1 MMRPKAVIVGA
12 GLGGCM
18 LANALLDTHDVT
30 IIERGAATIDPRF
43 PVIDVGLPART
54 EPHFGAGLGGSTQLW
69 HNGLIE
75 IEDEIFASHWPIS
88 KSDLDPYYE
97 QAFLQ
102 LSGVPRERVR
112 EAIAALRRKYRALGL
127 PDGLLPG
134 LYYPRWPM
142 NVWESLNL
150 EGRVEL
156 VRGEVTNFQLTD
168 EGAIAGLTVAANGQM
183 QQVGGDVFVLA
194 AGGLGSPVLL
204 QKLSSSVDLPEL
216 RHAGCHYE
224 DHPMGFVG
232 EVELTV
238 PLYRLWNYH
247 VPGTGGNLRLPLVVS
262 QNGMHVSFQL
272 RPAAAYHRNS
282 RRERVDSVLNKLRQS
297 PWNLFNYVKL
307 FSHWDDVLDILSFKL
322 GIRLPTKR
330 YTLLMMAQMP
340 ASDERSIWSE
350 LNPTSGQERR
360 MRRWCLTQA
369 YQDDL
374 KAAVGAVL
382 ERLSPV
388 TSSARVFPDW
398 LTALAT
404 GAHHS
409 GTARMSNS
417 GAPGVCDSDCRV
429 HGVPNLYVCDGSL
442 IPASGIA
449 NTGLTIGALALRLA
463 VHLRQCAN
471 GQALPTDQSDRNASQ
486 GALLPM
492 DNP

>member
-1 MMRPKAVIVGA
+1 
-12 GLGGCM
+12 M

-43 PVIDVGLPART
+43 PVIDVGWPART
-54 EPHFGAGLGGSTQLW
+54 APHFGSGLGGSTQLW

-75 IEDEIFASHWPIS
+75 IEEEIFATHWPIL
-88 KSDLDPYYE
+88 KSDLDRYYE
-97 QAFLQ
+97 QAFVQ
-102 LSGVPRERVR
+102 LSGVPRQRVR
-112 EAIAALRRKYRALGL
+112 EAIAALRRRYRDLGL

-134 LYYPRWPM
+134 LYYPRWPI
-142 NVWESLNL
+142 NVWEALKL
-150 EGRVEL
+150 DGRVEL
-156 VRGEVTNFQLTD
+156 VQGDVTNFQLT
-168 EGAIAGLTVAANGQM
+168 EGGAIAGLTVTLNGQS

-204 QKLSSSVDLPEL
+204 QKLSSSLDLPEL
-216 RHAGCHYE
+216 QHAGCHYE

-238 PLYRLWNYH
+238 PLYRLWNFH

-272 RPAAAYHRNS
+272 RPAAAYHRDS
-282 RRERVDSVLNKLRQS
+282 RRQRVDSVLNKLRQN
-297 PWNLFNYVKL
+297 PWNPINYFKL
-307 FSHWDDVLDILSFKL
+307 LSHWDDVLDILSFKF

-350 LNPTSGQERR
+350 VDPASGQERR
-360 MRRWCLTQA
+360 IRRWCLTEA

-374 KAAVGAVL
+374 RAAVSAVV

-388 TSSARVFPDW
+388 IKSARVFPEW

-409 GTARMSNS
+409 GTARMSDS
-417 GAPGVCDSDCRV
+417 AASGVCDSNCRV
-429 HGVPNLYVCDGSL
+429 HGIPNLYVCDGSV

-463 VHLRQCAN
+463 VHLRQCTS
-471 GQALPTDQSDRNASQ
+471 GQALPTDQ
-486 GALLPM
+486 
-492 DNP
+492 